1 MSPILLNE
9 GCYPVFSVIFAI
21 VETPLKILQQYW
33 KHGQFRPMQ
42 EDIIASVLEG
52 KDTLAL
58 LPTGGGKS
66 ICFQVP
72 ALILEGIC
80 IVITPLIALMKDQV
94 GQLKRRGIE
103 AVAIHAGMSRSEID
117 VLLNNCIY
125 GSIKF
130 LYVSPERLQTE
141 LFIARVKQMKVNLIA
156 VDEAHCIS
164 QWGYDFRPPYL
175 QISLLRGLMP
185 AVPVMALTATAT
197 LEVRNDI
204 VDKLAFKKGY
214 GVFQKSFAREN
225 LSFVVRKAENKER
238 KVLEILQKVKGSAIV
253 YVRSRKG
260 TQDVAEFLIK
270 NKVSA
275 SFYHAG
281 LDFNDRA
288 KRQDEWIQN
297 KVRIM
302 VATNAFGMGIDKP
315 DVRTVVHLDLP
326 ENLESYYQEAG
337 RAGRDGARAYAAVL
351 FQDSDVVNL
360 KLKVEQS
367 QPEPAFLKTIYQ
379 SLANYFQ
386 LAVGSSEGESYDF
399 ELQTFCDRFNYH
411 SPEVYAALR
420 KLEEEGLILF
430 NESFYRP
437 SQLRIC
443 FDKAALYQFQ
453 VANEAF
459 DPMIK
464 MLLRLYGGELFAGF
478 VLISETEL
486 AKAMKMKYNE
496 LIKALLHLQQLGV
509 TEYQPVKNKPQVTF
523 VLARQDADQLPLNY
537 KRLTERKK
545 LIEGK
550 MNAMI
555 EYVIS
560 DHRCRMQLIQDY
572 FNEDTFKTCG
582 ICDVCINKRKA
593 ESGEGLNDIKQEV
606 ITVIKKKSITVEQ
619 LEDEIAPRDHE
630 LFVDAVRELVDDG
643 VVKYDDAWKL
653 HLERKI

>member
-1 MSPILLNE
+1 
-9 GCYPVFSVIFAI
+9 
-21 VETPLKILQQYW
+21 
-33 KHGQFRPMQ
+33 MQ
-42 EDIIASVLEG
+42 EDIIASVLAG

-72 ALILEGIC
+72 GLMMEGIC
-80 IVITPLIALMKDQV
+80 IVVTPLIALMKDQV
-94 GQLKRRGIE
+94 EQLKKRGIE
-103 AVAIHAGMSRSEID
+103 AIAIHAGMSRHEID
-117 VLLNNCIY
+117 ILLNNCIY
-125 GSIKF
+125 GNIKF

-141 LFIARVKQMKVNLIA
+141 LFSVRVKQMKVNLIA

-175 QISLLRGLMP
+175 QINSLREAMP
-185 AVPVMALTATAT
+185 KVPVIALTATAT
-197 LEVRNDI
+197 AVVSNDI
-204 VDKLAFKKGY
+204 VDKLSFRKDY
-214 GVFQKSFAREN
+214 SIFQKSFARDN

-238 KVLEILQKVKGSAIV
+238 KVVEILQKVKGSAIV

-260 TQDVAEFLIK
+260 TQEIATFLSK
-270 NKVSA
+270 NNISA

-288 KRQDEWIQN
+288 KRQDEWIHGN
-297 KVRIM
+297 VRIM

-337 RAGRDGARAYAAVL
+337 RAGRDGLRSYAVML
-351 FQDSDVVNL
+351 YQDADVVNL
-360 KLKVEQS
+360 KRKVEQS

-386 LAVGSSEGESYDF
+386 LAVGSGEGESYDF
-399 ELQTFCDRFNYH
+399 DLQMFCERFNNH

-443 FDKAALYQFQ
+443 FDKGRLYQFQ

-459 DPMIK
+459 DPLVK
-464 MLLRLYGGELFAGF
+464 MLLRLYGGELFTGF
-478 VLISETEL
+478 VIITETDL

-496 LIKALLHLQQLGV
+496 LVKTLLHLQQLGV
-509 TEYQPVKNKPQVTF
+509 IEYQPVKDKPQITF
-523 VLARQDADQLPLNY
+523 VLARQDADHLPLNY
-537 KRLTERKK
+537 KRLAERKQ
-545 LIEGK
+545 LIEDK

-555 EYVIS
+555 SYVTS
-560 DHRCRMQLIQDY
+560 DHRCRMQMIQDY

-582 ICDVCINKRKA
+582 ICDVCIEKRKT
-593 ESGEGLNDIKQEV
+593 ESGEGFDDIKKEV
-606 ITVIKKKSITVEQ
+606 LTLVRKKSITVEQ

-630 LFVDAVRELVDDG
+630 LFVDAVRELVDEG
-643 VVKYDDAWKL
+643 VVKYDDGWKL
-653 HLERKI
+653 NLA

>member
-1 MSPILLNE
+1 M
-9 GCYPVFSVIFAI
+9 
-21 VETPLKILQQYW
+21 ETPLNILQQYW
-33 KHGQFRPMQ
+33 RHGQFRPMQ
-42 EDIIASVLEG
+42 EDIIASVLSG

-72 ALILEGIC
+72 ALIMEGLC
-80 IVITPLIALMKDQV
+80 IVVTPLIALMKDQV
-94 GQLKRRGIE
+94 GQLKKRNIE
-103 AVAIHAGMSRSEID
+103 AIAIHAGMSRQEID
-117 VLLNNCIY
+117 ILLNNCIY
-125 GSIKF
+125 GNIKF

-141 LFIARVKQMKVNLIA
+141 LFTVRVKQMKVNLIA

-175 QISLLRGLMP
+175 QISLLREVMP
-185 AVPVMALTATAT
+185 TIPVIALTATAT
-197 LEVRNDI
+197 NLVSNDI
-204 VDKLAFKKGY
+204 IDKLSFRKGY
-214 GVFQKSFAREN
+214 SVFQKSFAREN

-260 TQDVAEFLIK
+260 TQEVATFLIK
-270 NKVSA
+270 NNISA

-288 KRQDEWIQN
+288 RRQDEWIHN

-337 RAGRDGARAYAAVL
+337 RAGRDGLRSYAAIL
-351 FQDSDVVNL
+351 YQDADVVNL
-360 KLKVEQS
+360 KRKVEQS
-367 QPEPAFLKTIYQ
+367 QPEPAFLKLIYQ

-399 ELQTFCDRFNYH
+399 ELQTFCERFNYH

-443 FDKAALYQFQ
+443 FDKGALYQFQ
-453 VANEAF
+453 VANKAF
-459 DPMIK
+459 DPLIK

-478 VLISETEL
+478 LIVSETDL

-496 LIKALLHLQQLGV
+496 LIKSLLHLQELGV
-509 TEYQPVKNKPQVTF
+509 IEYQPVKDKPQVTF
-523 VLARQDADQLPLNY
+523 VLARQDAAQLPLNY
-537 KRLTERKK
+537 KRLAERKQ
-545 LIEGK
+545 LIEDK

-555 EYVIS
+555 SYVTS
-560 DHRCRMQLIQDY
+560 DHRCRMQMIQDY

-582 ICDVCINKRKA
+582 ICDVCINKRKS
-593 ESGEGLNDIKQEV
+593 ESGEGFDDVKKEIL
-606 ITVIKKKSITVEQ
+606 TVVRKKSITVEQ

-643 VVKYDDAWKL
+643 IVKYDDGWKL
-653 HLERKI
+653 NLT

>member
-1 MSPILLNE
+1 M
-9 GCYPVFSVIFAI
+9 
-21 VETPLKILQQYW
+21 ETPLSILKQYW
-33 KHGQFRPMQ
+33 KHGQFRTLQ
-42 EDIIASVLEG
+42 EDIIASVLSG

-66 ICFQVP
+66 VCFQVP
-72 ALILEGIC
+72 ALLVEGIC

-94 GQLKRRGIE
+94 GQLKKRGIE

-125 GSIKF
+125 GNIKF

-175 QISLLRGLMP
+175 QIVMLRELMP
-185 AVPVMALTATAT
+185 KVPVIALTATAT
-197 LEVRNDI
+197 IEVRNDI
-204 VDKLAFKKGY
+204 IDKLAFKKDY
-214 GVFQKSFAREN
+214 SVFQKSFAREN

-260 TQDVAEFLIK
+260 TQETANFLIK

-275 SFYHAG
+275 SYYHAG
-281 LDFNDRA
+281 LDHDDRA

-326 ENLESYYQEAG
+326 ENIESYYQEAG
-337 RAGRDGARAYAAVL
+337 RAGRDGLRSYAAIL
-351 FQDSDVVNL
+351 YQDADVVNL

-367 QPEPAFLKTIYQ
+367 QPSPGFLKTIYQ

-386 LAVGSSEGESYDF
+386 LAVGSSEGESYNF
-399 ELQTFCDRFNYH
+399 ELQAFCERFKYH
-411 SPEVYAALR
+411 SSEVYSALR

-437 SQLRIC
+437 SQMRIC

-459 DPMIK
+459 DPLIK

-478 VLISETEL
+478 VIVAENDL

-496 LIKALLHLQQLGV
+496 LVKSLLHLQELGV
-509 TEYQPVKNKPQVTF
+509 VEYQPIKDKPQVTF

-537 KRLTERKK
+537 KRLKERKK
-545 LIEGK
+545 LIKDK

-555 EYVIS
+555 GYVTS

-572 FNEDTFKTCG
+572 FNEDTFKTCD

-593 ESGEGLNDIKQEV
+593 ESGEGFDDIKKEV
-606 ITVIKKKSITVEQ
+606 LTIVKKKSITVEQ

-630 LFVDAVRELVDDG
+630 LFVDAVRELVDEG
-643 VVKYDDAWKL
+643 IVKYDDGWKL
-653 HLERKI
+653 FLSIKI

>member
-1 MSPILLNE
+1 M
-9 GCYPVFSVIFAI
+9 
-21 VETPLKILQQYW
+21 ETPINILQQYW
-33 KHGQFRPMQ
+33 KHGQFRPLQ
-42 EDIIASVLEG
+42 QDIIESVLSG

-66 ICFQVP
+66 VCFQVP
-72 ALILEGIC
+72 ALLMEGIC
-80 IVITPLIALMKDQV
+80 IVVTPLIALMKDQV
-94 GQLKRRGIE
+94 GQLKKRGID
-103 AVAIHAGMSRSEID
+103 AIAIHAGMSRQEID
-117 VLLNNCIY
+117 ILLNNCIY

-141 LFIARVKQMKVNLIA
+141 LFSVRVKQMKVSLIA

-175 QISLLRGLMP
+175 QISLLREVIP
-185 AVPVMALTATAT
+185 SSVPIIALTATAT
-197 LEVRNDI
+197 AQVSADI
-204 VDKLAFKKGY
+204 INKLAFRKGY
-214 GVFQKSFAREN
+214 SIFQKSFAREN
-225 LSFVVRKAENKER
+225 LSFVVRKTENKER
-238 KVLEILQKVKGSAIV
+238 KVLEILQKVKGTAIV

-260 TQDVAEFLIK
+260 TQEVAAFLMK
-270 NKVSA
+270 NKINT

-337 RAGRDGARAYAAVL
+337 RAGRDGLRSYAAIL
-351 FQDSDVVNL
+351 YQDADVANL
-360 KLKVEQS
+360 KRKVEQS
-367 QPEPAFLKTIYQ
+367 QPEPAFLKKIYQ

-399 ELQTFCDRFNYH
+399 ELQTFCERFNYH
-411 SPEVYAALR
+411 STEVYAALR

-443 FDKAALYQFQ
+443 FDKGALYQFQ
-453 VANEAF
+453 VANAAF

-478 VLISETEL
+478 VLVSEADLTRAL
-486 AKAMKMKYNE
+486 KLKYNE
-496 LIKALLHLQQLGV
+496 LIKSLLHLQELGV
-509 TEYQPVKNKPQVTF
+509 IEYQPVKDKPQVTF
-523 VLARQDADQLPLNY
+523 VLARQDADQLPLDY
-537 KRLTERKK
+537 KRLAERKQ

-550 MNAMI
+550 MNAMVS
-555 EYVIS
+555 YVTS
-560 DHRCRMQLIQDY
+560 DHRCRMQMIQDY

-593 ESGEGLNDIKQEV
+593 ESGEGFDDIKKEV
-606 ITVIKKKSITVEQ
+606 LTLVRKKAITVEQ

-643 VVKYDDAWKL
+643 IVKYDDGWKL
-653 HLERKI
+653 NLA

>member
-1 MSPILLNE
+1 M
-9 GCYPVFSVIFAI
+9 
-21 VETPLKILQQYW
+21 ETPLSILQQHW
-33 KHGQFRPMQ
+33 RHGQFRPLQ
-42 EDIIASVLEG
+42 EDIIASVLSG
-52 KDTLAL
+52 RDTLAL

-72 ALILEGIC
+72 ALLMEGIC
-80 IVITPLIALMKDQV
+80 IVVTPLIALMKDQV
-94 GQLKRRGIE
+94 GQLKKRNIE
-103 AVAIHAGMSRSEID
+103 AIAIHAGMSRAEID
-117 VLLNNCIY
+117 ILLNNCIY
-125 GSIKF
+125 GNIKF

-141 LFIARVKQMKVNLIA
+141 LFTVRVKQMKVNLIA

-175 QISLLRGLMP
+175 QISLLREVMP
-185 AVPVMALTATAT
+185 SVTVIALTATAT
-197 LEVRNDI
+197 NRVSKDI
-204 VDKLAFKKGY
+204 IDKLSFRKGY
-214 GVFQKSFAREN
+214 SIFQKSFAREN

-238 KVLEILQKVKGSAIV
+238 KVVEILQKVKGSAIV

-260 TQDVAEFLIK
+260 TQEIAAFLIK
-270 NKVSA
+270 NNISA

-288 KRQDEWIQN
+288 RRQDEWIHN

-337 RAGRDGARAYAAVL
+337 RAGRDGLRSYAAIL
-351 FQDSDVVNL
+351 YQEADVVNL
-360 KLKVEQS
+360 KRKVEQS
-367 QPEPAFLKTIYQ
+367 QPEPAFLKLIYQ

-399 ELQTFCDRFNYH
+399 ELQIFCERFNYH

-443 FDKAALYQFQ
+443 FDKGALYQFQ

-459 DPMIK
+459 DPLIK

-478 VLISETEL
+478 LIVSETDL
-486 AKAMKMKYNE
+486 VKAMKMKYKE
-496 LIKALLHLQQLGV
+496 LINSLLHLQELGV
-509 TEYQPVKNKPQVTF
+509 IEYQPVKDKPQVTF

-537 KRLTERKK
+537 KRLAERKQ
-545 LIEGK
+545 LIVEK
-550 MNAMI
+550 MNAMVY
-555 EYVIS
+555 YVTS
-560 DHRCRMQLIQDY
+560 DHRCRMQMIQDY

-582 ICDVCINKRKA
+582 ICDACINKRKS
-593 ESGEGLNDIKQEV
+593 ESGEGFDDV
-606 ITVIKKKSITVEQ
+606 KKEILTIVRKKPITVEQ

-643 VVKYDDAWKL
+643 IVNYDDGWKL
-653 HLERKI
+653 NLT

>member
-1 MSPILLNE
+1 MEKPIH
-9 GCYPVFSVIFAI
+9 
-21 VETPLKILQQYW
+21 ILQQYW

-42 EDIIASVLEG
+42 EDIIASVLSG

-66 ICFQVP
+66 ICFQIP
-72 ALILEGIC
+72 ALAMEGIC

-94 GQLKRRGIE
+94 SQLKRRGIE

-175 QISLLRGLMP
+175 QIALLRELVKD
-185 AVPVMALTATAT
+185 VPIIALTATAT
-197 LEVRNDI
+197 VEVRNDI
-204 VDKLAFKKGY
+204 IDKLAFRKDY

-225 LSFVVRKAENKER
+225 LSFVVRKAENKE
-238 KVLEILQKVKGSAIV
+238 KKLLDILQKVKGSAIV

-260 TQDVAEFLIK
+260 TQEIAAFLMK
-270 NKVSA
+270 NNISA

-288 KRQDEWIQN
+288 KRQDDWIQD
-297 KVRIM
+297 KVRVM
-302 VATNAFGMGIDKP
+302 VATNAFGMGIDKS
-315 DVRTVVHLDLP
+315 DVRTVVHIDLP
-326 ENLESYYQEAG
+326 ENIESYYQEAG
-337 RAGRDGARAYAAVL
+337 RAGRDGLRSYAAIL
-351 FQDSDVVNL
+351 FHDADVVNL
-360 KLKVEQS
+360 KLKVAQS

-386 LAVGSSEGESYDF
+386 LAVGSSAGESYDF
-399 ELQTFCDRFNYH
+399 ELQAFCDRFKYH
-411 SPEVYAALR
+411 SPDVYAALR

-443 FDKAALYQFQ
+443 FDKGALYQFQ
-453 VANEAF
+453 VANAIF

-464 MLLRLYGGELFAGF
+464 MLLRLYGGELFTEF
-478 VLISETEL
+478 VIISESDL
-486 AKAMKMKYNE
+486 AKAMKMKYSE
-496 LIKALLHLQQLGV
+496 LVKALLHLQQLGV
-509 TEYQPVKNKPQVTF
+509 VEYQPVKDKPQVTF
-523 VLARQDADQLPLNY
+523 VLARQDADHLPLNY
-537 KRLTERKK
+537 ARLAARKK
-545 LIEGK
+545 LIEDK
-550 MNAMI
+550 MNSMVS
-555 EYVIS
+555 YVSS
-560 DHRCRMQLIQDY
+560 DHQCRMQVMQEY

-582 ICDVCINKRKA
+582 ICDVCINKRKS
-593 ESGEGLNDIKQEV
+593 ESGEGFDDIKQEV
-606 ITVIKKKSITVEQ
+606 LTVIRMKSVTVEQ

-643 VVKYDDAWKL
+643 IVKYDDGWKL
-653 HLERKI
+653 LLTKTI

>member
-1 MSPILLNE
+1 M
-9 GCYPVFSVIFAI
+9 
-21 VETPLKILQQYW
+21 ETPLSILQQYW
-33 KHGQFRPMQ
+33 RHGQFRPLQ
-42 EDIIASVLEG
+42 EDIIASVLSG

-72 ALILEGIC
+72 ALLVEGIC
-80 IVITPLIALMKDQV
+80 IVVTPLIALMKDQV
-94 GQLKRRGIE
+94 GQLKKRNIE
-103 AVAIHAGMSRSEID
+103 AIAIHAGMSRQEID
-117 VLLNNCIY
+117 ILLNNCIY
-125 GSIKF
+125 GNIKF

-141 LFIARVKQMKVNLIA
+141 LFTARVKQMKVSLIA

-175 QISLLRGLMP
+175 QISLLREVMP
-185 AVPVMALTATAT
+185 SVPVIALTATAT
-197 LEVRNDI
+197 NLVSKDI
-204 VDKLAFKKGY
+204 IDNLSFRKGY
-214 GVFQKSFAREN
+214 SVFQKSFAREN

-238 KVLEILQKVKGSAIV
+238 KVVEILQKVKGSAIV

-260 TQDVAEFLIK
+260 TQEVATFLIK
-270 NKVSA
+270 NNISA

-288 KRQDEWIQN
+288 RRQDEWIHN

-337 RAGRDGARAYAAVL
+337 RAGRDGLRSYAAIL
-351 FQDSDVVNL
+351 YQEADVVNL
-360 KLKVEQS
+360 KRKVEQS
-367 QPEPAFLKTIYQ
+367 QPEPAFLKLIYQ

-399 ELQTFCDRFNYH
+399 ELQTFCERFNYH

-443 FDKAALYQFQ
+443 FDKGALYQFQ

-459 DPMIK
+459 DPIIK

-478 VLISETEL
+478 LIVSETDL

-496 LIKALLHLQQLGV
+496 LIKLLLHLQELGV
-509 TEYQPVKNKPQVTF
+509 IEYQPVKDKPQVTF

-537 KRLTERKK
+537 KRLAERKQ
-545 LIEGK
+545 LIEDK

-555 EYVIS
+555 SYVTS
-560 DHRCRMQLIQDY
+560 DHRCRMQMIQDY

-582 ICDVCINKRKA
+582 ICDVCINKRKS
-593 ESGEGLNDIKQEV
+593 ESGEGFDDIKKE
-606 ITVIKKKSITVEQ
+606 ILTVVRKKSITVEQ

-643 VVKYDDAWKL
+643 IVKYDDGWKL
-653 HLERKI
+653 NLT

>member
-1 MSPILLNE
+1 
-9 GCYPVFSVIFAI
+9 
-21 VETPLKILQQYW
+21 
-33 KHGQFRPMQ
+33 MQ
-42 EDIIASVLEG
+42 EDIIASVLLG

-72 ALILEGIC
+72 ALLMKGIC
-80 IVITPLIALMKDQV
+80 IVVTPLIALMKDQV
-94 GQLKRRGIE
+94 GQLKKRNIE
-103 AVAIHAGMSRSEID
+103 AVAIHAGMARQEID
-117 VLLNNCIY
+117 ILLNNCIY

-141 LFIARVKQMKVNLIA
+141 LFTVRVKQMNVNLIA

-175 QISLLRGLMP
+175 QISLLREVMP
-185 AVPVMALTATAT
+185 TVPIIALTATAT
-197 LEVRNDI
+197 NLVSNDI
-204 VDKLAFKKGY
+204 IDKLSFRKEY
-214 GVFQKSFAREN
+214 SVFQKSFAREN

-238 KVLEILQKVKGSAIV
+238 KVVEIFQKVKGSAIV

-260 TQDVAEFLIK
+260 TQEVATFLIK
-270 NKVSA
+270 NNISA

-288 KRQDEWIQN
+288 RRQDEWIQN

-315 DVRTVVHLDLP
+315 DVRTVIHLDLP

-337 RAGRDGARAYAAVL
+337 RAGRDGLRSYAAIL
-351 FQDSDVVNL
+351 YQDADVINL
-360 KLKVEQS
+360 KRKVQQS
-367 QPEPAFLKTIYQ
+367 QPEPAFLKLIYQ

-386 LAVGSSEGESYDF
+386 LAVGSSEGESYDL
-399 ELQTFCDRFNYH
+399 ELQMFCERFNYH
-411 SPEVYAALR
+411 TPDAYAALR

-443 FDKAALYQFQ
+443 FDKGALYQFQ
-453 VANEAF
+453 VANEVF
-459 DPMIK
+459 DPLIK

-478 VLISETEL
+478 LIVSETDL

-496 LIKALLHLQQLGV
+496 LINSLLHLQKLGV
-509 TEYQPVKNKPQVTF
+509 IDYQPMKDKPQITF
-523 VLARQDADQLPLNY
+523 VLARQDAAQLPLNY
-537 KRLTERKK
+537 KRLAERKQ
-545 LIEGK
+545 LIEDK

-555 EYVIS
+555 SYVTS
-560 DHRCRMQLIQDY
+560 DYRCRMQMIQDY

-582 ICDVCINKRKA
+582 ICDVCISKRKS
-593 ESGEGLNDIKQEV
+593 ESGEGFEYIKMEV
-606 ITVIKKKSITVEQ
+606 LTLVRKNSITVEQ

-643 VVKYDDAWKL
+643 IIKYDDGWKL
-653 HLERKI
+653 NVT

>member
-1 MSPILLNE
+1 
-9 GCYPVFSVIFAI
+9 
-21 VETPLKILQQYW
+21 
-33 KHGQFRPMQ
+33 MQ
-42 EDIIASVLEG
+42 EDIIASVLSG

-72 ALILEGIC
+72 ALMLDGIC

-125 GSIKF
+125 GITKF

-175 QISLLRGLMP
+175 QIALMRELMP
-185 AVPVMALTATAT
+185 AVPVIALTATAT

-204 VDKLAFKKGY
+204 IDKLAFKKDHA
-214 GVFQKSFAREN
+214 VFQKSFAREN
-225 LSFVVRKAENKER
+225 LSFVVRRAENKER

-260 TQDVAEFLIK
+260 TQDVAAFLIK
-270 NKVSA
+270 NNVSA

-326 ENLESYYQEAG
+326 ENVESYYQEAG
-337 RAGRDGARAYAAVL
+337 RAGRDGLRSYAAVL
-351 FQDSDVVNL
+351 YQESDVTNL

-367 QPEPAFLKTIYQ
+367 QPAPAFLKTIYQ

-386 LAVGSSEGESYDF
+386 LAIGSSEGESYDF
-399 ELQTFCDRFNYH
+399 DLQNFCERFKYH

-443 FDKAALYQFQ
+443 FDKGALYQFQ

-464 MLLRLYGGELFAGF
+464 MFLRLYGGELFAEF
-478 VLISETEL
+478 VVVSETDL

-496 LIKALLHLQQLGV
+496 LVKSLLHLQQLGV
-509 TEYQPVKNKPQVTF
+509 IEYQSVKDKPQVTF
-523 VLARQDADQLPLNY
+523 VLARQDADQLPLDY
-537 KRLTERKK
+537 KRLAERKK

-555 EYVIS
+555 GYVVS

-582 ICDVCINKRKA
+582 ICDVCINKRKT
-593 ESGEGLNDIKQEV
+593 ESGEGLDDIKQE
-606 ITVIKKKSITVEQ
+606 ILTIIKNKTITVEQ

-630 LFVDAVRELVDDG
+630 LFVDAVRELADDG
-643 VVKYDDAWKL
+643 ILKYDDGWKL
-653 HLERKI
+653 HLV